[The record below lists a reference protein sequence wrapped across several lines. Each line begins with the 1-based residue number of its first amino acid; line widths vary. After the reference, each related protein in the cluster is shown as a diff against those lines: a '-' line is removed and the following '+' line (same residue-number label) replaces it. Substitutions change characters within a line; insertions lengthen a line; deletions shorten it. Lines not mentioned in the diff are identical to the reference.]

1 MQQISVLAGGKTGY
15 GIDSAGLIISRLF
28 SRLGYQ
34 VYMNNDY
41 PSQIRGGHQFV
52 IVRAATHKIAAHSDQ
67 VDVVLA
73 FNQDAL
79 DLHQSSLK
87 DNTLVI
93 YDSAKVQVDGL
104 PQSAFQGL
112 DVGGILKAEN
122 GSPDMD
128 RYCMIGGLCR
138 ALNIDLGLLEELL
151 RKHDAKLW
159 EQKMKVARQGYA
171 RTQQVTTLEQLLQPV
186 LPVLNG
192 CQAIGL
198 GLLKAGLQAYVA
210 YPMTPVSPILE
221 LFACLEPEF
230 ELQVVLPESEIAVM
244 LMATGYAYMGVKN
257 AVGTSG
263 GGFSLMVEG
272 LSLAGQAELPVVVVL
287 GQRSGPSTGMPTYTA
302 QADLGFV
309 LTAGHG
315 EFPRL
320 IVAPGDAEEA
330 YYWSGV
336 ALNKAWQYQLPA
348 FILADK
354 TLCLNHY
361 SFDIK
366 QAPELHEEQPVL
378 WDGKDQYRRYRQ
390 TDNGIS
396 PLAFPPL
403 AGQVVKTNSYVH
415 DEFGIISEEPAVAKA
430 ATDKG
435 LLKERYLAE
444 ELQAWETVKVYHEG
458 VCALLCWGSN
468 KGVCLEI
475 AQQLGLKLIQLV
487 VLAPFPTQALRDAL
501 QGVEQL
507 ISVEGNAKGQLAIL
521 LQQHGFQV
529 DKQIHKYDGRP
540 FSLEDLANA
549 VWEALK

>member
-1 MQQISVLAGGKTGY
+1 M
-15 GIDSAGLIISRLF
+15 
-28 SRLGYQ
+28 
-34 VYMNNDY
+34 
-41 PSQIRGGHQFV
+41 
-52 IVRAATHKIAAHSDQ
+52 KI
-67 VDVVLA
+67 
-73 FNQDAL
+73 
-79 DLHQSSLK
+79 
-87 DNTLVI
+87 
-93 YDSAKVQVDGL
+93 
-104 PQSAFQGL
+104 
-112 DVGGILKAEN
+112 
-122 GSPDMD
+122 
-128 RYCMIGGLCR
+128 
-138 ALNIDLGLLEELL
+138 
-151 RKHDAKLW
+151 
-159 EQKMKVARQGYA
+159 ARQGYA
-171 RTQQVTTLEQLLQPV
+171 RTQQVTILEQLLQPV

-302 QADLGFV
+302 QANLGFV

-336 ALNKAWQYQLPA
+336 ALNKAWQYQMPA

-378 WDGKDQYRRYRQ
+378 WDGEGQYRRYRQ

-415 DEFGIISEEPAVAKA
+415 DEFGIISEEPAVVKA
-430 ATDKG
+430 VTDKG